1 MLMVTHRFS
10 RRVLF
15 GLTSRLCRTEQDQLD
30 ACFACKN
37 LSAWNGDMVRMHHT
51 IPRTV
56 SVRRAVAYSPCS
68 SSSLQLAS
76 PRPLCA
82 EPGTHRHSRP
92 AASLATIQ
100 SSFTWPRCVQLVAS
114 ATHGQRRQF
123 LYPRPQRRDR
133 TRFTDMVQ
141 RNTEHGPLSGE
152 SLSVRGPGHRPSLL

>member
-1 MLMVTHRFS
+1 ML
-10 RRVLF
+10 
-15 GLTSRLCRTEQDQLD
+15 
-30 ACFACKN
+30 ACKN
-37 LSAWNGDMVRMHHT
+37 LSAWNCDMVRMHHT

-56 SVRRAVAYSPCS
+56 SVRRAAAYSPCS

-123 LYPRPQRRDR
+123 LCPSLYPRPQRRDR

-141 RNTEHGPLSGE
+141 RNTGRFPVRACLSG
-152 SLSVRGPGHRPSLL
+152 VRAIAHRFCE